1 MTAGPQLS
9 SVATSLAELTERLTG
24 IAEAMVGTERDDL
37 ALALFDVERTLRT
50 AGRRLDR
57 VVDDLRG

>member
-9 SVATSLAELTERLTG
+9 SVATSLNELTERLTA
-24 IAEAMVGTERDDL
+24 IAESMVGTERDDL
-37 ALALFDVERTLRT
+37 ALALFDVERTLRS

-57 VVDDLRG
+57 VVDALQ